1 MGRKTRL
8 GVDAGAEERVEK
20 YSNGRIKRMKGLN
33 ERLPAVEEGSE
44 PIDSANDNIYQE
56 ADRLLRRTMAH
67 LELLQTSVERALKDG
82 MGTPALLKEA
92 ATVARTIAA
101 ISAELRQR
109 EKFANEIIGAMSQE
123 EVDELIEVFFRE
135 ATRNRRAKYEL
146 WLRELSKEEQG
157 MLGH

>member
-1 MGRKTRL
+1 MGRKVRL
-8 GVDAGAEERVEK
+8 GVDADAEKRVEK
-20 YSNGRIKRMKGLN
+20 YSNGRVKRMKGLN

-44 PIDSANDNIYQE
+44 PIDPTNDNIYQE

-67 LELLQTSVERALKDG
+67 LELLQTAVETALKGG

-92 ATVARTIAA
+92 ATVARTIAG

-109 EKFANEIIGAMSQE
+109 EKFANEIIGAMDQDE
-123 EVDELIEVFFRE
+123 IDELIEAFFRE
-135 ATRNRRAKYEL
+135 ATKNRRAKYEL
-146 WLRELSKEEQG
+146 WLRELAKEDQG